1 MVKTTVSPEAILER
15 TLKRLVQR
23 LQEAAG
29 ANLLGVAVYGT
40 PAKARQPSGA
50 AEVNVLVVVG
60 NATLQALLP
69 LAPVLTSAQR
79 QSQVSSFVTTPAELR
94 VDAQLFP
101 ARLLELRLSHRPL
114 FGDVHLAR
122 LEIAPQGLRFAAL
135 QELKNLEIRLRHR
148 ILDRGT
154 DPDLLWAGIVQ
165 SLPRLIAILETE
177 LHARG
182 IEMPAGRADVL
193 RLAGDQLGIEPSRVE
208 LISSLR
214 LRTSRP
220 NDDTVREELAQYLAL
235 LSDLVQ
241 HLGRA
246 GAGGGMPPPLAES
259 AWE

>member
-1 MVKTTVSPEAILER
+1 MVKTTVDPEAILER

-29 ANLLGVAVYGT
+29 ANLLGVAMYGT

-79 QSQVSSFVTTPAELR
+79 QSQVSSFVTTPEELR
-94 VDAQLFP
+94 ADAQLFP
-101 ARLLELRLSHRPL
+101 ARVLELRLSHRPL
-114 FGDVHLAR
+114 FGDVHLSR

-165 SLPRLIAILETE
+165 TLPRLLAILETE

-182 IEMPAGRADVL
+182 IEMPAGRADVP
-193 RLAGDQLGIEPSRVE
+193 RLAGEQLGLEPAHVE
-208 LISSLR
+208 LIASLR

-220 NDDTVREELAQYLAL
+220 NDDTVREELAGYLAL

-241 HLGRA
+241 RLGRA
-246 GAGGGMPPPLAES
+246 AAGGGMPPPVAES
-259 AWE
+259 AWD